1 MPDSVH
7 AHYQLGLALQCRGQ
21 FAAAIAQFQK
31 VLELDPNHVTAQNNL
46 AWMLATCPDA
56 ALRNGPKAV
65 ELAQQAV
72 QLSAGMS
79 PQILD
84 TLAAAYAEAGQFPE
98 AVKTARQALDLSVAQ
113 NKRPLAE
120 IIQNQLKLFESH
132 SPYHEKP

>member
-1 MPDSVH
+1 MP
-7 AHYQLGLALQCRGQ
+7 GQ
-21 FAAAIAQFQK
+21 SAAAIAEFQK

-56 ALRNGPKAV
+56 SLRNGPKAV
-65 ELAQQAV
+65 ELAQRAV

-98 AVKTARQALDLSVAQ
+98 AIKTARQALDLSVAQ
-113 NKRPLAE
+113 N
-120 IIQNQLKLFESH
+120 NQT
-132 SPYHEKP
+132 PD